1 MLQCSQAHLPFSS
14 FPATSFALPWH
25 RGVTVERAPTSR
37 RLDERCELLANRLE
51 DADHRVRKSVTKP
64 KFPTDRELVWAV
76 LDVLK
81 DRRGGPVPTPGIPPL
96 VARKLSLPP
105 EVVDWPHGTGTE
117 TELYYRVRWI
127 LKKLKDIGAVDNVER
142 GYWSLTKTR
151 EEFRYRGDLYGT
163 LIAQYGPEI
172 VFERNESR
180 RESKQFPLNR
190 LRGMDRNSFE
200 NICREFLV
208 KAGFLLI
215 NVTKQTPHGFEGT
228 GTLRIN
234 LISFRVIFRCQN
246 SAEYIDYAKIRA
258 FRQSIAGRAEK
269 GLFITTNSFGKSAI
283 REANRDIVPA
293 LDLINGTEL
302 CDHLE
307 SLGVRV

>member
-1 MLQCSQAHLPFSS
+1 MSS
-14 FPATSFALPWH
+14 ASY
-25 RGVTVERAPTSR
+25 SR
-37 RLDERCELLANRLE
+37 LANRLE
-51 DADHRVRKSVTKP
+51 DAGQRRPKSVTKP
-64 KFPTDRELVWAV
+64 KFPTDRELVWAI

-81 DRRGGPVPTPGIPPL
+81 DRGGGPVPGIEITLL

-105 EVVDWPHGTGTE
+105 EVVNWIRKTGV
-117 TELYYRVRWI
+117 TELNYRREWVCT
-127 LKKLKDIGAVDNVER
+127 KLKILGAVENVER

-151 EEFRYRGDLYGT
+151 GEFRYRGDLYGT
-163 LIAQYGPEI
+163 IIAKYGPEI
-172 VFERNESR
+172 VFGQNENRRDSR
-180 RESKQFPLNR
+180 QMPLDR
-190 LRGMDRNSFE
+190 LRNMDRDSFE

-215 NVTKQTPHGFEGT
+215 NVTKQTPHGIEGT

-234 LISFRVIFRCQN
+234 FISFRVIFRCQN

-269 GLFITTNSFGKSAI
+269 GLFITTNSFSKSAI